1 MIIEVKG
8 YASLKRFTAHLS
20 TGGTLTVP
28 KNATVASILKKLQV
42 PSNSMVVTM
51 INGRHC
57 TLDQRLVPGDKL
69 VFFPPLEGG

>member
-20 TGGTLTVP
+20 SGKMLTTP
-28 KNATVASILKKLQV
+28 DNTTVASVLEMLRV
-42 PSNSMVVTM
+42 PLDSMVITL

-57 TLDQRLVPGDKL
+57 TLDQILSPGDKL